1 MVSGPGAGLR
11 ERGRAVSGRHDPAY
25 DTGKRET
32 GGMLGS
38 GPLPDLPELGTRRR
52 PDMAVLQGPEGA
64 DVGLGAV
71 RGLPGLSGEKIATL
85 RMIDALCDG
94 NLNSEAR
101 RYWTCE
107 ALALHAKW
115 AGGDE

>member
-1 MVSGPGAGLR
+1 M
-11 ERGRAVSGRHDPAY
+11 
-25 DTGKRET
+25 
-32 GGMLGS
+32 
-38 GPLPDLPELGTRRR
+38 PDVPELGEGRRS
-52 PDMAVLQGPEGA
+52 DMAVLQGQEGA

-94 NLNSEAR
+94 DLNSPAR

-107 ALALHAKW
+107 ELDLHAKW

>member
-1 MVSGPGAGLR
+1 VLGT
-11 ERGRAVSGRHDPAY
+11 RA
-25 DTGKRET
+25 
-32 GGMLGS
+32 
-38 GPLPDLPELGTRRR
+38 LPDVPELGEVRR
-52 PDMAVLQGPEGA
+52 PDMALLQGAEGK

-71 RGLPGLSGEKIATL
+71 RGVPGLSGEKIATL

-107 ALALHAKW
+107 ALAFQAAW
-115 AGGDE
+115 ASDPGMGPFLTDDEREQLEER

>member
-1 MVSGPGAGLR
+1 MSVL
-11 ERGRAVSGRHDPAY
+11 HDPAA

-32 GGMLGS
+32 GGMLGTRA
-38 GPLPDLPELGTRRR
+38 LPDVPELGEGRR
-52 PDMAVLQGPEGA
+52 PDMALLQGEEGA
-64 DVGLGAV
+64 NVGLGAV
-71 RGLPGLSGEKIATL
+71 RGLSRLSGEKIATL

-107 ALALHAKW
+107 ELALNAQW
-115 AGGDE
+115 AGGGSDER